1 MSAVSPHGR
10 RRAESTRPRSTP
22 IRAASSFGPLKR
34 LAVVTLAGAIL
45 TGAGL
50 AHAASPGTTELATA
64 SHVNPIA
71 LPDTISAPADAA
83 IKFPGDALSSG
94 QVSSAA
100 TAPVTSEANAVTPLA
115 APAPAPAPVAPVV
128 VDDPAAAKA
137 YAATQV
143 AAHGWG
149 AGEMSCLTQLW
160 ERESSWLTSAENPS
174 SGAYGI
180 AQSLPANKMDSVGGD
195 WQSNFQTQ
203 IKWGLIYI
211 EGRYGTP
218 CGAWGHSN
226 AVGWY

>member
-1 MSAVSPHGR
+1 MSAVPPHGR
-10 RRAESTRPRSTP
+10 RRAESTRPRSN
-22 IRAASSFGPLKR
+22 ASRGAKPFGPLKR

-50 AHAASPGTTELATA
+50 AHAASPGTTDLAAA
-64 SHVNPIA
+64 SHVSPVA
-71 LPDTISAPADAA
+71 VPDTISAPADAA

-94 QVSSAA
+94 QSSSAA
-100 TAPVTSEANAVTPLA
+100 SAPVTSEANAVAPLTT
-115 APAPAPAPVAPVV
+115 PAPAPAV

-203 IKWGLIYI
+203 IKWGLTYI